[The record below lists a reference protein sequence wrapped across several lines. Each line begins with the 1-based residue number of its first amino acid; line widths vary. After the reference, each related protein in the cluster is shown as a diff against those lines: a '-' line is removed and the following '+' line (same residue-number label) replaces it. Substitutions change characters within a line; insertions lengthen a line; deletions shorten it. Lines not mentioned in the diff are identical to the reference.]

1 MKIIQKSQ
9 ITSFGGI
16 NFVFDELLKLKIDKV
31 LDSCLPQM
39 PSQAKYSWK
48 DIFFSYWSIFLCG
61 GDCAEDISKN
71 LKSVFINNPLVK
83 APSPDRL
90 LERLKDLTESKML
103 IEKNRSKT
111 INEFSLNETLSDL
124 ALVIYKKLRLCDPEK
139 LVMDY
144 DNTVLFTEK
153 SDSRMTYKKENG
165 YVPGVGI
172 IGNDV
177 VYIENRNGNSAPH
190 TFQEDTMQRMF
201 EKLKSFNIQIDTFRA
216 DSASYQFLTI
226 ASVAK
231 YTNRFFI
238 RARMSS
244 SLYDAIL
251 NVKDWNKIETSKGT
265 LYRGS
270 TTFIP
275 FKRAARDNKLENLLQ
290 EYRVVVTKEPSRDGQ
305 LDLFT
310 NEACIYSAVVTN
322 DFEMTDDEV
331 VFFYNQRGKQ
341 EREFDALKNDFGWNK
356 LPFSKL
362 EQNTV
367 FLYLTAI
374 CKSIYN
380 YLISLFSKIEKELN
394 PNFRLKKFIFR
405 FICIP
410 AKWIKSGR
418 QYKLRTFGF
427 G

>member
-9 ITSFGGI
+9 LTSFGGI
-16 NFVFDELLKLKIDKV
+16 NFVFDELIRLKIDKV
-31 LDSCLPQM
+31 LNNYLPCM
-39 PSQAKYSWK
+39 PTQAQYSWK
-48 DIFFSYWSIFLCG
+48 DVFFSYWSIFLSG

-71 LKSVFINNPLVK
+71 LRSVFCNNPLVQ

-90 LERLKDLTESKML
+90 LERLKGLAEPKML
-103 IEKNRSKT
+103 IEKNRAKT
-111 INEFSLNETLSDL
+111 INEFSLNDKLSDL
-124 ALVIYKKLRLCDPEK
+124 NLAIYKKLRLSNQEK
-139 LVMDY
+139 LVLDY
-144 DNTVLFTEK
+144 DNTVIFTEK
-153 SDSRMTYKKENG
+153 SDSRRTYQKESG

-190 TFQEDTMQRMF
+190 TFQEDTMERMF
-201 EKLKSFNIQIDTFRA
+201 EKLKSYNITIDTFRA
-216 DSASYQFLTI
+216 DSASYQFLTV
-226 ASVAK
+226 AAVAK
-231 YTNRFFI
+231 CTNRFFI
-238 RARMSS
+238 RARMSN

-251 NVKDWNKIETSKGT
+251 KIKDWKKIETVKGII
-265 LYRGS
+265 YRSS
-270 TTFIP
+270 TTFVP
-275 FKRAARDNKLENLLQ
+275 FKRAARDYKLEDLLQ
-290 EYRVVVTKEPSRDGQ
+290 EYRVVVTKETRRDGQ

-310 NEACIYSAVVTN
+310 NEACIYSAIVTN
-322 DFEMTDDEV
+322 DFEMTDDDV
-331 VFFYNQRGKQ
+331 VFFYNQRGTQ

-374 CKSIYN
+374 CKNIYN
-380 YLISLFSKIEKELN
+380 YLISHFSKIVNGLN

-405 FICIP
+405 FICVP

-418 QYKLRTFGF
+418 QYKLKVYGF